1 MLSSLA
7 LFYLYLT
14 LARTRVDLGRE
25 VAGSGV
31 ETGLAFRRQMRTEPT
46 HALGLSLVL
55 LLLFSFLQFGTLLT
69 SECWD
74 YTVPSQTWLEAYY
87 KSGMKTDHV
96 TRFISFH
103 LSRQSK
109 IQRGSEIRAGLPSWQ
124 VIAV

>member
-46 HALGLSLVL
+46 HAPGIIFGFVVVV
-55 LLLFSFLQFGTLLT
+55 FLPPI
-69 SECWD
+69 WD
-74 YTVPSQTWLEAYY
+74 PLN
-87 KSGMKTDHV
+87 
-96 TRFISFH
+96 F
-103 LSRQSK
+103 
-109 IQRGSEIRAGLPSWQ
+109 
-124 VIAV
+124 